1 MPERHVDI
9 AIIGAGVVGLA
20 TALALAPTGLQIAL
34 FDAQPK
40 PSRRFQGTALNDW
53 DRRVTALTPASIR
66 LLQSLGAWP
75 LIEESG
81 RGGAYTDG
89 TIPPFFRR
97 TIRRRHGPSFYEV
110 QFSSLGKEESA
121 KTQCLLFLEGR
132 FGEDKQNAC
141 RYLGD
146 GSGRSRRPPYLR
158 SRIQRRHSTSFF

>member
-40 PSRRFQGTALNDW
+40 PSPRLQGTALNDW

-75 LIEESG
+75 LK
-81 RGGAYTDG
+81 
-89 TIPPFFRR
+89 
-97 TIRRRHGPSFYEV
+97 
-110 QFSSLGKEESA
+110 SL
-121 KTQCLLFLEGR
+121 
-132 FGEDKQNAC
+132 
-141 RYLGD
+141 LG
-146 GSGRSRRPPYLR
+146 
-158 SRIQRRHSTSFF
+158 